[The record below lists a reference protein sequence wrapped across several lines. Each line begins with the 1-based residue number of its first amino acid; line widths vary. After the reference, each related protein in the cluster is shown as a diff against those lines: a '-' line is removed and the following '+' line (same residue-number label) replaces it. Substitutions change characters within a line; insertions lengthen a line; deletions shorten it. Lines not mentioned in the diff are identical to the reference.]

1 MLLVSDSSLG
11 FCGFCASRG
20 GTTTRDGRMTMGGP
34 PPPSDDDRNRAQA
47 QLVAAMARGDK
58 TALASLYDQLSGPLY
73 SLAHRMLN
81 DAGEAQDLLQDIFL
95 QVWRT
100 AATYDSSRGSVF
112 SWVATLT
119 RNRAID
125 RIRMRKRRTEL
136 LANAAP
142 ELQPAA
148 LTGETD
154 SAGTL
159 WLREKAD
166 AVRTALAALAP
177 DQQQAIEL
185 AYFSGLTQQEIAA
198 KLNEPLGTI
207 KARIRR
213 GLLRL
218 KDRLPARL

>member
-1 MLLVSDSSLG
+1 MLLVSNPSLG
-11 FCGFCASRG
+11 FCGFRAHQRE
-20 GTTTRDGRMTMGGP
+20 TVRAGRLLMDAAPHSSG
-34 PPPSDDDRNRAQA
+34 DDRNREQA
-47 QLVAAMARGDK
+47 RLVTTMARGDK
-58 TALASLYDQLSGPLY
+58 HALAGLYDQLSGPIY
-73 SLAHRMLN
+73 SLAYRMLG
-81 DAGEAQDLLQDIFL
+81 DASEAQDLVQDIFL
-95 QVWRT
+95 QIWRT
-100 AATYDSSRGSVF
+100 ASTYESSRGSVF
-112 SWVATLT
+112 SWMATLT

-148 LTGETD
+148 PAGEAD

-159 WLREKAD
+159 WLREKAA
-166 AVRTALAALAP
+166 AVRTALAGLAP

>member
-1 MLLVSDSSLG
+1 MLLVSEPSPG
-11 FCGFCASRG
+11 FCRFEAPVRAVA
-20 GTTTRDGRMTMGGP
+20 RPGRLSMGSTVQQPG
-34 PPPSDDDRNRAQA
+34 DDRNREQV

-58 TALASLYDQLSGPLY
+58 AALAALYDQLGGPLY
-73 SLAHRMLN
+73 SLAHRMLA
-81 DAGEAQDLLQDIFL
+81 DQAEAQDLVQDIFL

-100 AATYDSSRGSVF
+100 AASYDPARGSVF
-112 SWVATLT
+112 SWTATLI

-125 RIRMRKRRTEL
+125 RIRMRQRRSEL
-136 LANAAP
+136 LAGAAP

-148 LTGETD
+148 LGGDTD
-154 SAGTL
+154 SGGSL
-159 WLREKAD
+159 WLREKAA
-166 AVRTALAALAP
+166 AVRAALAALAP

-213 GLLRL
+213 GLIKL
-218 KDRLPARL
+218 KDRLPSRL

>member
-1 MLLVSDSSLG
+1 MLLVSDLSLG
-11 FCGFCASRG
+11 FGGFVASQRETVRAG
-20 GTTTRDGRMTMGGP
+20 RVTMDGAPQPPDDERNAAQTR
-34 PPPSDDDRNRAQA
+34 
-47 QLVAAMARGDK
+47 LIAAMASGDK
-58 TALASLYDQLSGPLY
+58 TALAGLYDQLSGPLY
-73 SLAHRMLN
+73 SLAYRMLG
-81 DAGEAQDLLQDIFL
+81 DAGEAQDLVQDIFL

-100 AATYDSSRGSVF
+100 AGTFESGRGSVF
-112 SWVATLT
+112 SWMATLT

-125 RIRMRKRRTEL
+125 RIRMRKRRAEL

-148 LTGETD
+148 PADEAD
-154 SAGTL
+154 SAGSL
-159 WLREKAD
+159 WLREKAA
-166 AVRTALAALAP
+166 AVRAALAGLAP
-177 DQQQAIEL
+177 DQQQAIAL

-218 KDRLPARL
+218 KDRLPSRL

>member
-1 MLLVSDSSLG
+1 MTDTPT
-11 FCGFCASRG
+11 ASG
-20 GTTTRDGRMTMGGP
+20 DE
-34 PPPSDDDRNRAQA
+34 RNLAQA
-47 QLVAAMARGDK
+47 QLLAAMARGDK
-58 TALASLYDQLSGPLY
+58 AALAGLYDQLSRPIY
-73 SLAHRMLN
+73 SLAYRMLG
-81 DAGEAQDLLQDIFL
+81 DAGEAQDLVQDIFL

-100 AATYDSSRGSVF
+100 AATYDTSRGSAF
-112 SWVATLT
+112 AWMATLT

-142 ELQPAA
+142 ELQPAP
-148 LTGETD
+148 LSDESD
-154 SAGTL
+154 SAGSL
-159 WLREKAD
+159 WLREKAA
-166 AVRTALAALAP
+166 AVRTALASLAP

-198 KLNEPLGTI
+198 QLNEPLGTI

-218 KDRLPARL
+218 KDRLPSRL